1 MWLMWESRGLVTYV
15 KANTNTFIINI
26 FILLVFAAQE
36 TLSKHASRTF
46 TGWTWEAQKR
56 NYQLVYSIHLL
67 VAQQKIGLKEEILSN
82 NRAAFRCSI
91 NRGWGDGTHLM
102 TYTLVTEIASL
113 KSHPQ
118 QETAFSNCSFLV
130 AMLVSQE
137 NSRNTCNLYAFL
149 YLLLTCL
156 IGKSVLSPGFTRQ
169 RPPYDPWSPCL
180 VWHPLKHG
188 QG

>member
-1 MWLMWESRGLVTYV
+1 MTCV
-15 KANTNTFIINI
+15 KANANTFIINI

-56 NYQLVYSIHLL
+56 NYQLAYLIHLL

-91 NRGWGDGTHLM
+91 NRGWGDGTHEFLM
-102 TYTLVTEIASL
+102 TYTLVIEIASS

-118 QETAFSNCSFLV
+118 QETAFSNCSFLI
-130 AMLVSQE
+130 AMLASQE